1 MKTRYFQPLIP
12 KPNSNMHQKTNW
24 AQFGTLIS
32 VFFFWGFVA
41 ASNDILIPVFKEK
54 FNLSHAQS
62 QLVSIAF
69 YVAYT
74 VGSIIYILISKSV
87 GSDLLNKIG
96 YKNGIAVGLIISAIG
111 TLLFYPAANT
121 SSFALMLSGLFI
133 VGLGFSLQQI
143 AANPL
148 AIVIGDPA
156 TGSQRLTMAGGVNNF
171 GTTIGPLLVS
181 FAIFGSV
188 SSANTNASI
197 ESVKAPYLILGLA
210 FVLVAVFFKFSSIP
224 NKIDLEHKAEEAS
237 KNEASLLHRKSA
249 ISYPQLWMG
258 MIGIFVY
265 VGVEVST
272 ASNLPNYL
280 KEDLAIST
288 DKVAPFISLYWASL
302 MIGRWT
308 GAVGAFNVGKSA
320 AQVMRFIMPYLA
332 FGIFLIVNK
341 IAQHDITPFYIYALV
356 IVVMIIG
363 DLFSKGNPARM
374 LLIFSSCG
382 IAALIIGML
391 TSGMVSVYA
400 FISVGLFCSTLWPC
414 IFTLAVTGLGKH
426 TNQGSSL
433 LIMMIMGGGIIS
445 LLQGALAD
453 TALGIHYSYIMGAL
467 CFGYLAFYAIRAKS
481 VLKSQGIDFD
491 ALQSS
496 GGH

>member
-1 MKTRYFQPLIP
+1 MQQAISKDLLEVP
-12 KPNSNMHQKTNW
+12 SKTNW
-24 AQFGTLIS
+24 TQFGTLIS

-54 FNLSHAQS
+54 FLLSQAQS
-62 QLVSIAF
+62 QLVSFAF

-74 VGSIIYILISKSV
+74 VGSIIYVLISKAV

-96 YKNGIAVGLIISAIG
+96 YKNGIAAGLILSAIG

-121 SSFALMLSGLFI
+121 SSFVLMLSGLFI

-148 AIVIGDPA
+148 AIVIGDPK
-156 TGSQRLTMAGGVNNF
+156 TGSQRLIMAGGVNNF

-181 FAIFGSV
+181 FAIFGSAT
-188 SSANTNASI
+188 SANTNASI
-197 ESVKAPYLILGLA
+197 ESVKVPYLILGLA

-224 NKIDLEHKAEEAS
+224 NKIDLDTVSAS
-237 KNEASLLHRKSA
+237 ASESDSKLLHRGSA
-249 ISYPQLWMG
+249 IRYPQLWLG

-272 ASNLPNYL
+272 ASNLPGYL
-280 KEDLAIST
+280 KQDLHIST

-308 GAVGAFNVGKSA
+308 GAVGAFNLGKGAS
-320 AQVMRFIMPYLA
+320 QVLRFVMPYLA
-332 FGIFLIVNK
+332 FAVFLIVNK
-341 IAQHDITPFYIYALV
+341 IAQHDITPFYIYALL
-356 IVVMIIG
+356 IIVMIIG

-374 LLIFSSCG
+374 LLIFSSLG
-382 IAALIIGML
+382 ITALCIGML

-400 FISVGLFCSTLWPC
+400 FTSVGLFCSTLWPC

-445 LLQGALAD
+445 ILQGLLAD
-453 TALGIHYSYIMGAL
+453 KVVGIHFSYIMGVA
-467 CFGYLAFYAIRAKS
+467 CFAYLAFYAVRAKS
-481 VLKSQGIDFD
+481 ILKLQGIDYD
-491 ALQSS
+491 ALQSA